1 MRRFLLPIFVVML
14 SAAAT
19 LPALAGGK
27 PPQKSTVATPA
38 MWTVHGSQG
47 TVYMLGSI
55 HALPKNID
63 WQYPALMQK
72 LGSADTFVFEVPMDS
87 DSRAK
92 AVAYFQQNALMPAG
106 MSLPSMF
113 DAEMRADFRDVV
125 MMTHADPTVIPYLRP
140 WLAALVLEGQASGEK
155 GFYSSE
161 GVDNKVYAM
170 ARARGVTHFR
180 ALERDQDQFRLF
192 IKDGHVEDEMADLRL
207 TFKDI
212 LANHGG
218 GGGKGLL
225 QAWEKGD
232 ARALA
237 ALAPENKAMSAQ
249 FKKLWIEDRNRK
261 WLPEVEAMLNEPHTF
276 FITVG
281 AAHLVGKTGV
291 PNLLR
296 VKGYKVEG
304 P

>member
-1 MRRFLLPIFVVML
+1 MRRVLLPFIMAILSVVAGPAF
-14 SAAAT
+14 AASK
-19 LPALAGGK
+19 PA
-27 PPQKSTVATPA
+27 PKSTVATPA
-38 MWTVHGSQG
+38 MWTVHGSKG
-47 TVYMLGSI
+47 TVYLLGSI

-72 LGSADTFVFEVPMDS
+72 LAASDTFVFEVPMDA

-92 AVAYFQQNALMPAG
+92 AVTYFRENALMPQG

-113 DAEMRADFRDVV
+113 DAEMRSDFRDVV
-125 MMTHADPTVIPYLRP
+125 MLTHADPTVLPYLRP
-140 WLAALVLEGQASGEK
+140 WLAALVLEGEASGEK
-155 GFYSSE
+155 GFYATE

-170 ARARGVTHFR
+170 AHAHSAVQFR
-180 ALERDQDQFRLF
+180 ALERDEDQFRLF

-212 LANHGG
+212 LANRGG

-225 QAWEKGD
+225 VAWEKGD
-232 ARALA
+232 AQSLA
-237 ALAPENKAMSAQ
+237 ALAPENKAMSVQ
-249 FKKLWIEDRNRK
+249 FKKLWIENRNRK
-261 WLPEVEAMLNEPHTF
+261 WVPEIEGMLNEPHTF

-296 VKGYKVEG
+296 AAGYKVEG

>member
-1 MRRFLLPIFVVML
+1 MRRILLPIFIAIMT
-14 SAAAT
+14 AAIAQ
-19 LPALAGGK
+19 PAFASGK
-27 PPQKSTVATPA
+27 PAARPIAATPA
-38 MWTVHGSQG
+38 TWTVHGTKG
-47 TVYMLGSI
+47 TVYLLGSI

-63 WQYPALMQK
+63 WQYPALMQM
-72 LGSADTFVFEVPMDS
+72 LDSADTFVFEVPMDA

-92 AVAYFQQNALMPAG
+92 ATAYFRQNALMPAG

-125 MMTHADPTVIPYLRP
+125 MLTHADPTVIPYLRP
-140 WLAALVLEGQASGEK
+140 WLAALVLEGEASGEK
-155 GFYSSE
+155 GFYATE

-170 ARARGVTHFR
+170 ARARGGTHFR
-180 ALERDQDQFRLF
+180 ALERDEDQFRLF
-192 IKDGHVEDEMADLRL
+192 IKEGHVDDEVADLRL

-212 LANHGG
+212 LANKGA

-225 QAWEKGD
+225 TAWEKGD

-237 ALAPENKAMSAQ
+237 NLVPENKAMSPE
-249 FKKLWIEDRNRK
+249 FRKLWIENRNRK
-261 WLPEVEAMLNEPHTF
+261 WVPEIEGMLNEPHTF

-281 AAHLVGKTGV
+281 AAHLVGRTGV

-296 VKGYKVEG
+296 TAGYKVEG